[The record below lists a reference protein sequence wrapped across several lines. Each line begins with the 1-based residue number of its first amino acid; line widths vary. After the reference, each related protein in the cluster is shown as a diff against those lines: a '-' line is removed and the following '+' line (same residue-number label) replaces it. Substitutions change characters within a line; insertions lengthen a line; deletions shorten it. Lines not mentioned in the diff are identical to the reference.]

1 MDFDDRA
8 YRIVNVVSNT
18 VLDLSR
24 TDHVSGMF
32 TSQSECHRW
41 LMLAVEPTSHWMAHQ
56 RR

>member
-8 YRIVNVVSNT
+8 YRIVNVASNT

-32 TSQSECHRW
+32 TSQLECHRW
-41 LMLAVEPTSHWMAHQ
+41 LMLALEPTSHWMAHQ